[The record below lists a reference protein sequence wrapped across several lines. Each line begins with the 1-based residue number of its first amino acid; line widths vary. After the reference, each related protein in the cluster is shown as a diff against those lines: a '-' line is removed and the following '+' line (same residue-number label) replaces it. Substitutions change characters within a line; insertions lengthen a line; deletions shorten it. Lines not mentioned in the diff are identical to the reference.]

1 MASRKQRRKARLR
14 ASTRS
19 ARRSSTD
26 YLQLARQALAE
37 DNGRKAL
44 DVLKRAKKSQSAGE
58 GLDALLYCAAICR
71 GRNLSAKDMHKEAA
85 AMQAQAAEYRVA
97 VNVTELAPDD
107 LRLFLASLEPA
118 DAMATY
124 AEHALEG
131 SRIERAERILA
142 DRLVVEGCWDAL
154 AAMDLEHPFRRDAE
168 SAKSGIK
175 AMERGDWTNAAEV
188 FRMVG
193 RRSPFAPWR
202 LFCKA
207 MIHFGE
213 EDDESLQRAI
223 AQLPD
228 DFVMAG
234 TVAAWKDPE
243 GGSAPVRT
251 ILGLAGGQR
260 RAQARELAETL
271 DDGGPPRRIASAVAR
286 LARYLLPERPE
297 EAYLDLLQIAALAS
311 RGRRL
316 SADTVA
322 DAARIL
328 LPGERADAAIA
339 RMQLLVHHAAQL
351 ELDAGVA
358 LKVIDSLAA
367 EYPEPGDRRI
377 ARGSVLESM
386 ARTALELRGWIGY
399 SRREEVEFQ
408 RLMGHKIADVRWLS
422 VELLE
427 ASLRADPDNR
437 QGYKFLNELIRR
449 GAPTKGRIESL
460 LARMASRFPRDPAPL
475 LELASNY
482 YSRNA
487 YRKAED
493 VLAEAA
499 RRAPHDERILDL
511 QAIGFLKSATQGA
524 KAGRSGRARSDL
536 ESAATMQRPLLSAVV
551 SAKRILLDLMEGK
564 GSAGVILSD
573 IVNDL
578 PSLEQL
584 QVLLLLILEYS
595 QNERHKRYLEEDLD
609 AIQQALAARQHL
621 VLELDP
627 DDKMCLLRPLPVEFR
642 VLYRPRGIAGFAADG
657 LPGLLPSLNEDRFLE
672 AIDLLLECY
681 RRRSIVQEIDK
692 RLARSPRQETQA
704 MLRFYRAVIEMTM
717 SGSKDPV
724 HVIEVVNAADPPLL
738 ERLQAAAQ
746 RLSRYAYGDLSEA
759 LRRFDFSLLV
769 PLPVFPD
776 ALDALDDLSIPQDF
790 LDEEGHLLDSVIDDE
805 EALQDDNDEPADL
818 SDIDMHDVVHFL
830 VDEAEEHRRNPRRG
844 LSFERQIAMLEGAL
858 QECGWA
864 GFAPADLKKGVEE
877 LRSCS
882 VVARYLSSLAKQCA
896 QNDMRD
902 VLSPAANVLLHWG
915 STRRE
920 RSSRRR

>member
-1 MASRKQRRKARLR
+1 
-14 ASTRS
+14 
-19 ARRSSTD
+19 
-26 YLQLARQALAE
+26 
-37 DNGRKAL
+37 
-44 DVLKRAKKSQSAGE
+44 
-58 GLDALLYCAAICR
+58 
-71 GRNLSAKDMHKEAA
+71 
-85 AMQAQAAEYRVA
+85 MQAQAAEYRAA
-97 VNVTELAPDD
+97 VNVRELAPDD

-124 AEHALEG
+124 AERALDG
-131 SRIERAERILA
+131 SRVERAERMLA
-142 DRLVVEGCWDAL
+142 DRLVVEACWDAL
-154 AAMDLEHPFRRDAE
+154 VEMESEHPFRRDAE
-168 SAKSGIK
+168 SAMPGFT
-175 AMERGDWTNAAEV
+175 AMERGDWTSAAEA
-188 FRMVG
+188 FRVVG

-213 EDDESLQRAI
+213 EDDESLKRAI

-234 TVAAWKDPE
+234 TVAAWKHPE
-243 GGSAPVRT
+243 GGTAQVRT
-251 ILGLAGGQR
+251 VLGLAGGQR
-260 RAQARELAETL
+260 RAQARELAEAL
-271 DDGGPPRRIASAVAR
+271 DDGGPPNRIASAISR

-297 EAYLDLLQIAALAS
+297 QAYLDLLQIAALAS
-311 RGRRL
+311 RGQRL

-328 LPGERADAAIA
+328 LPRERADAAIA
-339 RMQLLVHHAAQL
+339 RMQLLLHHAVQL

-358 LKVIDSLAA
+358 LKVIDSFAA
-367 EYPEPGDRRI
+367 EYPEPSDRRI
-377 ARGSVLESM
+377 ARGCVLESM

-399 SRREEVEFQ
+399 SQQEKNEFQ
-408 RLMGHKIADVRWLS
+408 RLMGHKIENAYWLS

-437 QGYKFLNELIRR
+437 QGYKFLSELIRL

-460 LARMASRFPRDPAPL
+460 LARMASRCPRDPAPL

-482 YSRNA
+482 YGRNA

-524 KAGRSGRARSDL
+524 KAGRIGRARSDL
-536 ESAATMQRPLLSAVV
+536 KRAETMQRSLLSAVV
-551 SAKRILLDLMEGK
+551 PAKQILLDLMEGK
-564 GSAGVILSD
+564 GNTGEILSG
-573 IVNDL
+573 IVNGL

-584 QVLLLLILEYS
+584 RVLLLLILEYS

-609 AIQQALAARQHL
+609 VVLEAVAARQHL
-621 VLELDP
+621 VLELSP
-627 DDKMCLLRPLPVEFR
+627 DDKMCLLRPLPLEFR
-642 VLYRPRGIAGFAADG
+642 VLYRPRDIGRIAADE
-657 LPGLLPSLNEDRFLE
+657 LPGLLPSLDEDRFLE
-672 AIDLLLECY
+672 AIDLLLGCY
-681 RRRSIVQEIDK
+681 GKRSIVQEIDQ
-692 RLARSPRQETQA
+692 RLAGSPRQETQA
-704 MLRFYRAVIEMTM
+704 MLRFYRAVIEMAM

-724 HVIEVVNAADPPLL
+724 HITEIVNAADPPLL

-746 RLSRYAYGDLSEA
+746 RLSRYVYGDLSEA

-769 PLPVFPD
+769 PVPVFPNAPD
-776 ALDALDDLSIPQDF
+776 DLDDLSIPQDF
-790 LDEEGHLLDSVIDDE
+790 LEEAGHFLDSVIDDE
-805 EALQDDNDEPADL
+805 EALQDDEDGPADL
-818 SDIDMHDVVHFL
+818 SDIDMHAFVHFL
-830 VDEAEEHRRNPRRG
+830 IDEAEAHRRNPRRG

-858 QECGWA
+858 HECGWA
-864 GFAPADLKKGVEE
+864 AFAPADLKEGVEE

-882 VVARYLSSLAKQCA
+882 VVARYLDSLAKQCA

-902 VLSPAANVLLHWG
+902 VLSPAANVLLNWG
-915 STRRE
+915 STRGRHG
-920 RSSRRR
+920 SRRR